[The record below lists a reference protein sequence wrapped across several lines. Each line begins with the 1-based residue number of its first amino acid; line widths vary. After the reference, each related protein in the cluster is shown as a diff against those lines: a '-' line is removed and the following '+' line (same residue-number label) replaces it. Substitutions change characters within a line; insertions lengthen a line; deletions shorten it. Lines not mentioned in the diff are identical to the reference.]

1 LGDKMLVVILLG
13 IVQGLLEP
21 IPVSSSG
28 HIFIF
33 KTILEKFREI
43 PVDTELFAI
52 LSNFGSLIA
61 ILIIFWK
68 DIIKLIKSFFGYLKT
83 KDEKYKSDY
92 KYCWYIVL
100 ATIPAGIMGLI
111 VTKLDIFGKLE
122 ENIKFLGLMLVITAI
137 FLFIVRKFSGTK
149 TDKTMTLMDALTV
162 GLFQVVALI
171 PGISRSGSTLIGGM
185 FRNLKREE
193 AFRFSFMLYIP
204 ISCATM
210 ILGIKDLLD
219 STITTT
225 IVIYYLIGMVMA
237 FIFTLLT
244 VKWFSK
250 IVKEGKLIYF
260 SIYCL
265 LVGILVILFL

>member
-1 LGDKMLVVILLG
+1 MLVVIILG

-33 KTILEKFREI
+33 KTLLEKITDI

-52 LSNFGSLIA
+52 LSNFGSLLA
-61 ILIIFWK
+61 ILIVFWK

-83 KDEKYKSDY
+83 KYEKYKSDY

-100 ATIPAGIMGLI
+100 ATIPAGLMGLL
-111 VTKLDIFGKLE
+111 VTKLDIFGALE
-122 ENIKFLGLMLVITAI
+122 ENIKFLGLMLVVTAT
-137 FLFIVRKFSGTK
+137 FLFIVRKFNGTK
-149 TDKTMTLMDALTV
+149 DDKTMTLKDALTV

-171 PGISRSGSTLIGGM
+171 PGISRSGATLIGGM

-193 AFRFSFMLYIP
+193 AFKFSFMLYIP

-210 ILGIKDLLD
+210 ILGVKDLME
-219 STITTT
+219 STITST
-225 IVIYYLIGMVMA
+225 ILIYYLVGMVMA

-265 LVGILVILFL
+265 LVGLLVILFL

>member
-1 LGDKMLVVILLG
+1 MLVVILLG